1 MKGAR
6 QVGKTWLM
14 KEFGRREFEKV
25 IYVNFESSNRLKKL
39 FEEDFRIER
48 VVAALEIEVN
58 QKIEAKNT
66 LLIFDEIQEIEKGL
80 TSLKYFYEQ
89 APEYFIIAAGSL
101 LGVSMQKESS
111 FPVGK
116 VDFLELYPLSFREFL
131 INLGEER
138 LATELFNRN
147 WSVVSVFQKKAN

>member
-14 KEFGRREFEKV
+14 KEFGRGEFEKV
-25 IYVNFESSNRLKKL
+25 IYINFESSNRLKKL

-66 LLIFDEIQEIEKGL
+66 LLIFDEIQETEKGL